1 MSEFDKLFG
10 TDFRNSRD
18 VEALKQA
25 ILDDKKELIRLRNAI
40 EERIQNLY
48 AQIEVAKREDYADID
63 DYCME
68 LRIEELL
75 KLLGKEP
82 EKDKVWEQVKQEN
95 WKQIVDL
102 IISGFDKE
110 TVKKG
115 RILSIAMKQLRGTV
129 SGEEVDRYLNEVL

>member
-10 TDFRNSRD
+10 ADFRNSRD

-40 EERIQNLY
+40 EENIQNLHD
-48 AQIEVAKREDYADID
+48 QIEVAKQEDYADID

-68 LRIEELL
+68 LRTEELL